1 MRHFLLGLILILFG
15 NIAYASLPYYSLSF
29 PRDEG
34 AHFKNI
40 PYAFSQLIEWW
51 YFNGILKTD
60 DGRSFSYDV
69 AMFNPAFVS
78 GSVTTKPFLHIQIA
92 DLDNKKSYGFSGE
105 YPYNSGKFSTDK
117 LNIKLDN
124 DFLLRKDSSNG
135 KDIYILQANGS
146 EGSTSL
152 KLNLNLEASSPIFLI
167 NENGLMPM
175 MNDTN
180 SYYYSIPHF
189 KTSGSIQINDATYHI
204 THTPGDSWMDHQWG
218 DFNLQQHGWEWFSVR
233 LQNGL
238 VANLFL
244 IVEYNTKS
252 VVGGLANIILPNGEK
267 RFISYKDFSVTRE
280 DFWLDPALGIE
291 YPLTFNINFPAI
303 GLSLKN
309 TAAFAEQEL
318 NGYWEGYSQVSA
330 IYNNQ
335 QVPGYSYTEIVYQQP
350 GSRSLMMR

>member
-34 AHFKNI
+34 AHFKNV
-40 PYAFSQLIEWW
+40 PYAFNKLIEWW

-69 AMFNPAFVS
+69 AMFNPAF
-78 GSVTTKPFLHIQIA
+78 
-92 DLDNKKSYGFSGE
+92 SYGFSGE

-117 LNIKLDN
+117 LDIKLGN
-124 DFLLRKDSSNG
+124 DFLLRKNSKNG
-135 KDIYILQANGS
+135 KDVYTLKANGS
-146 EGSTSL
+146 EGGTSL
-152 KLNLNLEASSPIFLI
+152 KLNLNLEAASPVFLI

-175 MNDTN
+175 MNNTN

-189 KTSGSIQINDATYHI
+189 KTSGSIQVNDATYNI
-204 THTPGDSWMDHQWG
+204 TRTPGDSWMDHQWG

-244 IVEYNTKS
+244 IVEYKNKN
-252 VVGGLANIILPNGEK
+252 VVGGVANIILPNGEK
-267 RFISYKDFSVTRE
+267 HFISYKDFSITR
-280 DFWLDPALGIE
+280 DDLWLDPKLGIE
-291 YPLTFNINFPAI
+291 YPLTFNFNFPAL

-309 TAAFAEQEL
+309 TAAFPEQEL

-330 IYNNQ
+330 VYNKQNAS
-335 QVPGYSYTEIVYQQP
+335 GYSYTEIVYQQP
-350 GSRSLMMR
+350 NSRFGMMH